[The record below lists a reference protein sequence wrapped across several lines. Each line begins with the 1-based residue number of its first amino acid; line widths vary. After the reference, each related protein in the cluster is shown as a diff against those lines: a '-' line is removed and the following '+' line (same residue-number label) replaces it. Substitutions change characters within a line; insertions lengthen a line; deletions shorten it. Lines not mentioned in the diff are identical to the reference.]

1 MLSMTAL
8 ARAVYVG
15 TGLAP
20 SSFLC
25 LCPGTSAAVLA
36 RWAELLR
43 RVYPER
49 SEYAQ
54 HDSPCQARVCRDG
67 ACPVLVPLPLPWHL
81 SRCPRSCTAALLLY
95 PVLAP
100 VPPPSLLYP
109 ILAPVPPSLLYPIH
123 MPLPWHLC
131 RRPRLVGTQILR
143 GVYPERSE
151 GLRMT

>member
-67 ACPVLVPLPLPWHL
+67 ACPVLVSLPLSSFL
-81 SRCPRSCTAALLLY
+81 CLCPGTSAS
-95 PVLAP
+95 VLAP

-109 ILAPVPPSLLYPIH
+109 IN
-123 MPLPWHLC
+123 MPLPW
-131 RRPRLVGTQILR
+131 
-143 GVYPERSE
+143 
-151 GLRMT
+151 